1 MRIDNL
7 PEQIDVKK
15 KNLAKLHTIHV
26 EHPEY
31 ASLPSLIA
39 EWKLELTEL
48 EQVHALHQK
57 WDNER
62 AL

>member
-7 PEQIDVKK
+7 PEQIDMKK
-15 KNLAKLHTIHV
+15 KNLAKLTTIHA

-31 ASLPSLIA
+31 ALPSLIA

-57 WDNER
+57 WNNER